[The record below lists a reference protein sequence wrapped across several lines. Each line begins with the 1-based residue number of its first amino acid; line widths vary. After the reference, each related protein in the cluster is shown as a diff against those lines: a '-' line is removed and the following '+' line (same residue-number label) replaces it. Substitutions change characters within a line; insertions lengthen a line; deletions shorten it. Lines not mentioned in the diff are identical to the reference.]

1 MVASGNDH
9 LNDRNHCNWAAKE
22 DYSRFQIDEERS
34 GVRLSSERCV
44 GFSENRRRWCGEQ
57 EYQQKIRIID
67 ALHCSSSSHLSPLFL
82 PCSSW
87 LSHSFSSSISSLPL
101 LTPLS
106 ALSCYAFCFPHVP
119 PPPPPPLPPPH
130 SNLLWLLSTTVWTA
144 DRSRERQEQSYA
156 KKDEC
161 AVCVGGIRVVT
172 GSLFVWS
179 ELVSS
184 PMQLR
189 APLSRNRAK
198 CRHLNV
204 CVSSQTVYDWYLCV
218 CSSLYVWQFGK
229 QV

>member
-9 LNDRNHCNWAAKE
+9 LNDRNYCNWAAKE

-34 GVRLSSERCV
+34 GVRLSSERCI
-44 GFSENRRRWCGEQ
+44 GFSENRRRRCGEQ
-57 EYQQKIRIID
+57 EYQQKMRIID
-67 ALHCSSSSHLSPLFL
+67 ALRCSSSSHLSPLFL

-119 PPPPPPLPPPH
+119 PPPPLPPPH

-156 KKDEC
+156 KRKMN
-161 AVCVGGIRVVT
+161 VQCVWGG
-172 GSLFVWS
+172 LK
-179 ELVSS
+179 E
-184 PMQLR
+184 
-189 APLSRNRAK
+189 
-198 CRHLNV
+198 
-204 CVSSQTVYDWYLCV
+204 
-218 CSSLYVWQFGK
+218 
-229 QV
+229 